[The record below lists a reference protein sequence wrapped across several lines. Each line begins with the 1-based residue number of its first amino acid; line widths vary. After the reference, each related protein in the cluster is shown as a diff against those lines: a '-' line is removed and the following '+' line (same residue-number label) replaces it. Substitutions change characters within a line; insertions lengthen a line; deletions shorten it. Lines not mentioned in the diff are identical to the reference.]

1 MKVFILSG
9 SNNKINSTSERL
21 AKKLAEGLEAAR
33 IETATYLLSQCN
45 IKYCEGCNRCF
56 NGKECAIQDDMPKI
70 KQDLL
75 DSDVVVI
82 ISPVYIHSIPA
93 PLKNFLDRIA
103 YMTHR
108 MTLAGKGAAI
118 VTVSASNGNAETE
131 EFLDKV
137 VIGYM
142 GASPLN
148 KIRILKVDMSDRVQ
162 DSYIQNL
169 IDTIRYFKRHPELH
183 ATEKQEEVFKMWNTL
198 YSSNPEIPE
207 AKIWFAEGYH
217 LYNRFEDI
225 ICKNTKHKMT
235 IC

>member
-21 AKKLAEGLEAAR
+21 TKKLAEGLEAAR
-33 IETATYLLSQCN
+33 IETATYLISQCN
-45 IKYCEGCNRCF
+45 IKYCEGCTRCF

-82 ISPVYIHSIPA
+82 ISPVYLHGVPA

-118 VTVSASNGNAETE
+118 VTVLS
-131 EFLDKV
+131 L
-137 VIGYM
+137 
-142 GASPLN
+142 
-148 KIRILKVDMSDRVQ
+148 
-162 DSYIQNL
+162 
-169 IDTIRYFKRHPELH
+169 
-183 ATEKQEEVFKMWNTL
+183 
-198 YSSNPEIPE
+198 
-207 AKIWFAEGYH
+207 
-217 LYNRFEDI
+217 
-225 ICKNTKHKMT
+225 
-235 IC
+235 